1 MITNPQTITESF
13 INWLESEGVATFGQ
27 DLYLRRVPDSQK
39 TPSSLY
45 WIIPSGGFPLGR
57 NKTGEMIKQY
67 TFVINYRSTK
77 AEDVEHKLYELEELL
92 NCQSCIAL
100 EGYQVLEV
108 EVSVFPD
115 DGDVDDEDREVRLLQ
130 VNIKTYKQRC

>member
-67 TFVINYRSTK
+67 TFAINYRSTK
-77 AEDVEHKLYELEELL
+77 AKDVEHKLYELEELL

-100 EGYQVLEV
+100 EGYQVLGV

-115 DGDVDDEDREVRLLQ
+115 DGDVDDEDREVGLLQ

>member
-1 MITNPQTITESF
+1 MITNPKTITESF

-67 TFVINYRSTK
+67 TFAINYRSTK

-100 EGYQVLEV
+100 EGYQVLGV

-115 DGDVDDEDREVRLLQ
+115 DGDVDDEDREVGLLQ

>member
-1 MITNPQTITESF
+1 MIANPQTITESF

-67 TFVINYRSTK
+67 SFLINYRSTRAK
-77 AEDVEHKLYELEELL
+77 DVERKLFKLEELL
-92 NCQSCIAL
+92 SCQSCIVL
-100 EGYQVLEV
+100 EGFQVLEV
-108 EVSVFPD
+108 EVNVFPA
-115 DGDVDDEDREVRLLQ
+115 DGDIDDEDREVGLLQ
-130 VNIKTYKQRC
+130 LNIKTYKQRC